1 MTQQEIDALKAR
13 FKAGGYP
20 TQQDF
25 EALID
30 AITNSGGSSSA
41 SAPTGPTVIHV
52 NNVLRDKIVS
62 NYETNKGDFPG
73 EYASMGYYN
82 PFTATVVSDIINAY
96 EQLNSVS
103 LEGID
108 SVIIIN
114 ESWDFKYNYTYDGSW
129 DATTTGFFNGNLGSY
144 GVENSNVPIYI
155 KTKYANILPSDSI
168 DSSLAGDEAYTAA
181 SNNPTEYGAS
191 YDSYGGHDAIYEIQV
206 IPDGNAM
213 MFVKRSAYTDNQGN
227 SNTVDWVPV
236 NKNVTITEYEL
247 GQMAQEFTSNN
258 TTS

>member
-13 FKAGGYP
+13 FKAGGHP

-25 EALID
+25 EAIID
-30 AITNSGGSSSA
+30 AIANSGGGSSA
-41 SAPTGPTVIHV
+41 STPTGPTVIHV
-52 NNVLRDKIVS
+52 NNILRDKIIS
-62 NYETNKGDFPG
+62 NYETNEGDFPG
-73 EYASMGYYN
+73 EYAGASLYN

-103 LEGID
+103 LEGVD

-114 ESWDFKYNYTYDGSW
+114 ESWDFKYNYVYNGSW
-129 DATTTGFFNGNLGSY
+129 YGQNLWGFNGNLGSQ

-168 DSSLAGDEAYTAA
+168 DSSQTDEEGYIAA

-213 MFVKRSAYTDNQGN
+213 MFVKRNAYTNSQGN

-236 NKNVTITEYEL
+236 NKNITVTEYEL
-247 GQMAQEFTSNN
+247 GQMAQEFASNN
-258 TTS
+258 AAS

>member
-1 MTQQEIDALKAR
+1 MTQQEIDVLKAR

-25 EALID
+25 EAIID
-30 AITNSGGSSSA
+30 AIANSGGGSST

-62 NYETNKGDFPG
+62 NCETNKGDFPG

-82 PFTATVVSDIINAY
+82 PFTATVISDIIDAY
-96 EQLNSVS
+96 EQLNNVS

-129 DATTTGFFNGNLGSY
+129 DATTMEFFNGSLGSY

-155 KTKYANILPSDSI
+155 KTKYANVLPSDSI
-168 DSSLAGDEAYTAA
+168 DSSLTGDEGYIAA

-213 MFVKRSAYTDNQGN
+213 MFVKRNAYTDSQGN
-227 SNTVDWVPV
+227 SNIVDWVPV